1 MKAAVILF
9 RKHIAESRWVLGI
22 SSAALFGFGWLGA
35 YIMARSQR
43 AIGGMGQGERGR
55 GMIAMIQRMT
65 RGDEQEITTG
75 TIEVLFWIHPF
86 IWLPIVVWAISRGS
100 LAVAGE
106 LERGTMDLILSRPV
120 RRSTYLFSQVANG
133 LAGLLV
139 LVTALVAGNLIATQV
154 HRVEAPPSAMA
165 LSRPALNMAALG
177 FCIFGATLFFS
188 SFDIVRW
195 RSIMIASTLTI
206 ASYAAFIV
214 ATTVPV
220 LQDTPWEMWLRRCSI
235 FTAFNPV
242 DAVGRAIELGRNLA
256 ILGGIGTTGIVLA
269 LIVFGRRDLPSS
281 AG

>member
-1 MKAAVILF
+1 MTAALILF

-22 SSAALFGFGWLGA
+22 SSAALLGFGWLGA
-35 YIMARSQR
+35 YLMARGQR
-43 AIGGMGQGERGR
+43 ELIKTQDVRGR
-55 GMIAMIQRMT
+55 AAQAMIQRMM
-65 RGDEQEITTG
+65 GSEGAEVTTG
-75 TIEVLFWIHPF
+75 MIEVLFWIHPF
-86 IWLPIVVWAISRGS
+86 IWLPVVVWAISRGS

-120 RRSTYLFSQVANG
+120 RRSTYLLSQVATG
-133 LAGLLV
+133 VVGLLL
-139 LVTALVAGNLIATQV
+139 LVTMLVAGNLLATRV
-154 HRVEAPPSAMA
+154 HGVEGAPSAME

-188 SFDIVRW
+188 AFDIVRW

-220 LQDTPWEMWLRRCSI
+220 LRDTPWETWLRRCSI

-242 DAVGRAIELGRNLA
+242 DAIGRAIELGRNLA
-256 ILGGIGTTGIVLA
+256 ILGGIGGIGVVLA
-269 LIVFGRRDLPSS
+269 LFVFGRRDLPSS